1 MKKLFAVSIPIL
13 SGKTE
18 QWKKFTS
25 ELNGRYKKEFNES
38 RKKLGVQERTFL
50 QSTPQG
56 DAVLVT
62 LEGKEPESAFQ
73 KFGQGTDE
81 FSKWFATQTK
91 EIHGID
97 ITQKSDFKI
106 PELIAETE
114 AIEEHVPA

>member
-38 RKKLGVQERTFL
+38 RKALGVQERTFL

-56 DAVLVT
+56 DSVLVT
-62 LEGKEPESAFQ
+62 LEGKDPEMAFQ

-81 FSKWFATQTK
+81 FSKWFAGQAK

-97 ITQKSDFKI
+97 LSQKSEFKL
-106 PELIAETE
+106 PELIAQTDE
-114 AIEEHVPA
+114 IEEPVHA